1 MTITIHHATA
11 KKATANG
18 VQLTSDTNGVHA
30 TFGKPARTFS
40 GTNPKGL
47 LDAAMATAMLEDSWP
62 GLSIRQSDE
71 ADDSGFHV
79 AITIGD
85 EQVAFAEEANPAKVR
100 QTALDLLDELTE
112 EQADAMAAQ
121 AEEANDEGG
130 SVVPATYKKQY
141 AERAK
146 LDGTD
151 PNTCGDWLAVQLGG
165 IVRVAVVEGKKK
177 TRTSPER
184 MLEICRVNKCDVEDL
199 FAKHSQSGKNGW
211 EGRFRMSAGIKL
223 RHVVAAQGF
232 LTVPAALSPKGKDEQ
247 RTAPKKWCA
256 DNALKVK
263 EAKPKLKKAAGC

>member
-1 MTITIHHATA
+1 MTITIHHATV
-11 KKATANG
+11 KKAANNG

-62 GLSIRQSDE
+62 GLSIRQSGDVGE
-71 ADDSGFHV
+71 SGFLV

-85 EQVAFAEEANPAKVR
+85 EQVAFAEQADPAKVR
-100 QTALDLLDELTE
+100 QTALDLLDELTD

-121 AEEANDEGG
+121 AEDEAEEGG

-146 LDGTD
+146 IDGTD

-184 MLEICRVNKCDVEDL
+184 MLELCRVNECDVEAL
-199 FAKHSQSGKNGW
+199 HAKHSGSGSKGW

-223 RHVVAAQGF
+223 RHVVAAKGF
-232 LTVPAALSPKGKDEQ
+232 LFVPEAFSPKGVDEE
-247 RTAPKKWCA
+247 RKAPKAWCA
-256 DNALKVK
+256 DNALKAK